1 MKKSVLW
8 TMAAAAGLVVAN
20 NYYSQP
26 LLASFATYFGVS
38 QKAAGTVA
46 VAAQAGYAIG
56 LFLFVPLGDKIER
69 RHLICLML
77 GLASIALVAMALS
90 PTLPWLVAASL
101 IVALVSVTPQLLTP
115 FAAHLAG
122 PDERGKAVGTVMFGL
137 LCGILLSRTV
147 SGFIGAHFGWQAVY
161 WMGAAIMIGLIVVL
175 SRMLPRDEPGFKG
188 SYGELMKSLWT
199 LYRTE
204 PVIRETSAIGA
215 LQFAAFSGFWTTL
228 SFHLAAMPQHYGSDV
243 AGTFGLVGV
252 VGASVAPYAGKFT
265 DKRDPSFAV
274 MVSCFVF
281 VLAYLVFGFG
291 GETMTALIAGVILLD
306 FAAQCGHVSNMTR
319 NIGLSPATM
328 SRANTLYMSIR
339 FAGGALGSALG
350 SWAWSLWQWHGVCA
364 TGVILALLAVLVQRL
379 AQRAARLKISIG

>member
-1 MKKSVLW
+1 
-8 TMAAAAGLVVAN
+8 
-20 NYYSQP
+20 
-26 LLASFATYFGVS
+26 
-38 QKAAGTVA
+38 
-46 VAAQAGYAIG
+46 
-56 LFLFVPLGDKIER
+56 
-69 RHLICLML
+69 
-77 GLASIALVAMALS
+77 
-90 PTLPWLVAASL
+90 
-101 IVALVSVTPQLLTP
+101 
-115 FAAHLAG
+115 
-122 PDERGKAVGTVMFGL
+122 MFGL